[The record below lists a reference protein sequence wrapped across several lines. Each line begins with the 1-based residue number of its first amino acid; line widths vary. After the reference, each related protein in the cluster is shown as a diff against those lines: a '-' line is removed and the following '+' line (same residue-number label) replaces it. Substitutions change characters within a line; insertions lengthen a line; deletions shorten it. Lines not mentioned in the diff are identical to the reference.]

1 MNPPRDTAAFVA
13 AGIALGFSA
22 FCERS
27 ALAEDAPPH
36 TEQTS
41 VPAPSQHAYVQYGV
55 ALAAEA
61 VAFAGDICG
70 RYVNCVF
77 GDGGGLVARVG
88 WRPSD
93 QLYLGGAY
101 EMTKQDPAQLYR
113 LGILQQLRAEGRRYF
128 PTGQKVMPFVLLG
141 AGLGAYGNEWSVDTW
156 GPTATIGGGAEI
168 ELGGGPVLELS
179 LAYRPMYFRA
189 WNITGT
195 PFDMGFAHFVSIE
208 VSLEAKD
215 RL

>member
-1 MNPPRDTAAFVA
+1 VKSSRDTAGFVGA
-13 AGIALGFSA
+13 AIALGFSA
-22 FCERS
+22 FARS
-27 ALAEDAPPH
+27 ARADDAAHP
-36 TEQTS
+36 EQAA

-61 VAFAGDICG
+61 VAFAGDICNPKL
-70 RYVNCVF
+70 NCVF

-141 AGLGAYGNEWSVDTW
+141 AGVGAYGNEWAVDTW

-168 ELGGGPVLELS
+168 DLGGPVLELS
-179 LAYRPMYFRA
+179 LAYRPMYFHA

-195 PFDMGFAHFVSIE
+195 PFDKGFAHFVSIE

>member
-1 MNPPRDTAAFVA
+1 VKSPHDTAGFVAAAFV
-13 AGIALGFSA
+13 LGFSA
-22 FCERS
+22 FFSR
-27 ALAEDAPPH
+27 AARAEDASAR
-36 TEQTS
+36 TEQAA
-41 VPAPSQHAYVQYGV
+41 VPTPSQHSYVQYGV

-61 VAFAGDICG
+61 VAFAGDICNPG
-70 RYVNCVF
+70 INCVF

-128 PTGQKVMPFVLLG
+128 PTGNVVQPFALLG

-156 GPTATIGGGAEI
+156 GPTATIGGGVEI
-168 ELGGGPVLELS
+168 ELRGPVLELS
-179 LAYRPMYFRA
+179 LAYRPMYFHA
-189 WNITGT
+189 WNITGS
-195 PFDMGFAHFVSIE
+195 PFNKGFAHFVSIE